1 MEAGLGTLNGTSVK
15 VYRDL
20 AKQLG
25 DYYLPGP
32 QRLVQ
37 SLVLEVERLKE
48 DGTGDYG
55 EAVRILVFLRA
66 LIKKSR
72 VYLTENWSRGR
83 WRTTTASSMRSW
95 AESGT
100 WNG

>member
-1 MEAGLGTLNGTSVK
+1 MRELVEAGLGTLNGTSVK
-15 VYRDL
+15 VYQDL

-37 SLVLEVERLKE
+37 SLVLEVSRLKE
-48 DGTGDYG
+48 DGKGDYK

-66 LIKKSR
+66 LIKKVKGLSD
-72 VYLTENWSRGR
+72 GK
-83 WRTTTASSMRSW
+83 AG
-95 AESGT
+95 AGP
-100 WNG
+100 GGG